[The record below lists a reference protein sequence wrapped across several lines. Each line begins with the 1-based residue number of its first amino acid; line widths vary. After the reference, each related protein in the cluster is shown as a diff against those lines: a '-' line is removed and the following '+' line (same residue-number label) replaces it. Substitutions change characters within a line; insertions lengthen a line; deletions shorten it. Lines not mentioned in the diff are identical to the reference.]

1 MFGLS
6 RLSIQSK
13 MILLLLLVSLL
24 SIAIM
29 AGIGYYSAQAALRAA
44 VADSLQGTRV
54 AKTTTLRA
62 MLDSLRNQVIS
73 MSDSKIAISGMK
85 AFKTAYQEL
94 KNETVSPEQKKALE
108 EFYAKKFLPELAKT
122 LSAEPVLEMYLPS
135 TPVEQYLQYHYLVK
149 NPHPYLKMND
159 LEVSETDK
167 SSYGKVHEE
176 FHKSFD
182 RIVDIFGFEDVLL
195 IDPDTLDIV
204 YNYRKTSE
212 FGTNLQNGPYSNTLL
227 ADKVRTISNSKDRDD
242 FKIADFESYRPNFGR
257 PMGFA
262 ISPIFDGSQMIG
274 LLALQFP
281 IDDFNK
287 VLTGDKKWKEEGLGE
302 TGECY
307 LVGPDRTMRS
317 RSRFMINDP
326 KAFVQVLRDNG
337 MNSAVVDQVERQG
350 NVMCVLPVKTES
362 VDEAFKGKEGITV
375 VTDYRGEEVL
385 SAYGPL
391 ELDSLR
397 WAVIAEMDTE
407 EAYRPIREFGR
418 TVLVVA
424 SGMAIAV
431 TLMALGFSYLL
442 TRPLRIL
449 TEGARRIGA
458 GESDVRVNL
467 AGKDEFG
474 ELGRVFNEMSD
485 SIRKQKEELET
496 QVQENQNL
504 LLSILPASAV
514 AQRQE
519 GDEKA
524 SRMFSDVSVMF
535 AELVGMEELS
545 TRIGEAKSL
554 SLLGDLITSF
564 DEAGEKFGIEKVK
577 TIGGSYL
584 AVCGLSVTRP
594 DHARRVVQFGQEMAR
609 IVSVFNR
616 EHQTDIALTAG
627 VNSGP
632 VVGGVVGRRK
642 FLYDLWGD
650 TVSIA
655 KKLAVG
661 KDSAI
666 KVTSV
671 VRERLGEQ
679 FVFSGPMRIDIEGK
693 PPVEAWQV
701 TG

>member
-24 SIAIM
+24 STAIM
-29 AGIGYYSAQAALRAA
+29 AGIGYYSAQASLRAA
-44 VADSLQGTRV
+44 VVDSLKGTRV
-54 AKTTTLRA
+54 AKTTTLKA
-62 MLDSLRNQVIS
+62 MLDSLRDQVIS
-73 MSDSKIAISGMK
+73 MSDSKIAISAMK
-85 AFKTAYQEL
+85 AFKEAFQEL
-94 KNETVSPEQKKALE
+94 KSETISAEQKEALKD
-108 EFYAKKFLPELAKT
+108 FYAKRFLPELAKN
-122 LSAEPVLEMYLPS
+122 LSAEPVLEIYLPS
-135 TPVEQYLQYHYLVK
+135 TKVDEYLQYHYIVS
-149 NPHPYLKMND
+149 NPHPYLKMSD
-159 LEVSETDK
+159 LEISETDQSK
-167 SSYGKVHEE
+167 YGKTHEE
-176 FHKSFD
+176 FHKSFA
-182 RIVDIFGFEDVLL
+182 RVVDIFGFEDVLL

-204 YNYRKTSE
+204 YSYQKTTE

-227 ADKVRTISNSKDRDD
+227 ADKVRTISSSKDRDD

-281 IDDFNK
+281 MDEFNK
-287 VLTGDKKWKEEGLGE
+287 VLTGDMKWKEEGLGD

-307 LVGPDRTMRS
+307 LVGPDFTMRS

-326 KAFVQVLRDNG
+326 KGFIQQLRSNG
-337 MNSAVVDQVERQG
+337 VNSAVVDQIERQG
-350 NVMCVLPVKTES
+350 NVMCVLPARSES
-362 VDEAFKGKEGITV
+362 VEEAFKGKEGIAV
-375 VTDYRGEEVL
+375 VDDYRGTQVL

-407 EAYRPIREFGR
+407 EAFSPIRRFGR
-418 TVLVVA
+418 TVFAVA
-424 SGMAIAV
+424 SGLAIAV

-449 TEGARRIGA
+449 TEGARRIGT
-458 GESDVRVNL
+458 GEADVRVTLNSF
-467 AGKDEFG
+467 DEFG

-519 GDEKA
+519 GDERA
-524 SRMFSDVSVMF
+524 SRLFSDVTVMF
-535 AELVGMEELS
+535 AELIGMEELS
-545 TRIGEAKSL
+545 AQIGEAKAL

-564 DEAGEKFGIEKVK
+564 DEAGENFGIEKVK

-584 AVCGLSVTRP
+584 AACGLSVSRP
-594 DHARRVVQFGQEMAR
+594 DHARRILQFAQEMTR
-609 IVSVFNR
+609 IVAMFNR
-616 EHQTDIALTAG
+616 EHHTEIALNAG

-655 KKLAVG
+655 KKLATG
-661 KDSAI
+661 KNSAI
-666 KVTSV
+666 NVTSLV
-671 VRERLGEQ
+671 KERLGEQ
-679 FVFSGPMRIDIEGK
+679 FVFRGPARIDIEGK
-693 PPVEAWQV
+693 QPIEAWQV

>member
-44 VADSLQGTRV
+44 VADSLKGTRV
-54 AKTTTLRA
+54 AKTTTLKA
-62 MLDSLRNQVIS
+62 MLDSLRTQVIS
-73 MSDSKIAISGMK
+73 MSDSKIATSGMR

-94 KNETVSPEQKKALE
+94 KSETITPEQKKALE
-108 EFYAKKFLPELAKT
+108 EFYSKTFLPELAKS

-149 NPHPYLKMND
+149 NPHPYLKMNS

-167 SSYGKVHEE
+167 SSYGKAHEE

-204 YNYRKTSE
+204 YSYQKTTE

-242 FKIADFESYRPNFGR
+242 FKIADFESYRPNFGL

-326 KAFVQVLRDNG
+326 KAFVQNLRNNG
-337 MNSAVVDQVERQG
+337 TNSAVVDQIERQG
-350 NVMCVLPVKTES
+350 NVICVLPVKTES
-362 VDEAFKGKEGITV
+362 VEEAFKGKEGITV
-375 VTDYRGEEVL
+375 ATDYRGAEVL

-397 WAVIAEMDTE
+397 WAVIAEMDSE

-442 TRPLRIL
+442 TRPLRVL

-554 SLLGDLITSF
+554 SLLGDLIASF

-594 DHARRVVQFGQEMAR
+594 DHARRVVQFGQEMVR
-609 IVSVFNR
+609 IVGVFNR

-655 KKLAVG
+655 KKLALG
-661 KDSAI
+661 KESAI

-693 PPVEAWQV
+693 QPIEAWQV

>member
-1 MFGLS
+1 
-6 RLSIQSK
+6 
-13 MILLLLLVSLL
+13 
-24 SIAIM
+24 
-29 AGIGYYSAQAALRAA
+29 
-44 VADSLQGTRV
+44 
-54 AKTTTLRA
+54 
-62 MLDSLRNQVIS
+62 
-73 MSDSKIAISGMK
+73 
-85 AFKTAYQEL
+85 
-94 KNETVSPEQKKALE
+94 
-108 EFYAKKFLPELAKT
+108 
-122 LSAEPVLEMYLPS
+122 
-135 TPVEQYLQYHYLVK
+135 
-149 NPHPYLKMND
+149 
-159 LEVSETDK
+159 
-167 SSYGKVHEE
+167 
-176 FHKSFD
+176 
-182 RIVDIFGFEDVLL
+182 
-195 IDPDTLDIV
+195 
-204 YNYRKTSE
+204 
-212 FGTNLQNGPYSNTLL
+212 
-227 ADKVRTISNSKDRDD
+227 
-242 FKIADFESYRPNFGR
+242 
-257 PMGFA
+257 MGFA

-302 TGECY
+302 TGECF

-317 RSRFMINDP
+317 RSRFMISDP
-326 KAFVQVLRDNG
+326 KAFVQLLRDNG
-337 MNSAVVDQVERQG
+337 INSSVVDQVERQG

-362 VDEAFKGKEGITV
+362 VEEAFKGKEGITIA
-375 VTDYRGEEVL
+375 TDYRGAEVL

-418 TVLVVA
+418 TVLKVA

-554 SLLGDLITSF
+554 SLLGDLIASF

-609 IVSVFNR
+609 IVGVFNR
-616 EHQTDIALTAG
+616 EHHADIALAAG

-661 KDSAI
+661 KESAI

-679 FVFSGPMRIDIEGK
+679 FVFSGPMRIDVEGK
-693 PPVEAWQV
+693 QPIEAWQV